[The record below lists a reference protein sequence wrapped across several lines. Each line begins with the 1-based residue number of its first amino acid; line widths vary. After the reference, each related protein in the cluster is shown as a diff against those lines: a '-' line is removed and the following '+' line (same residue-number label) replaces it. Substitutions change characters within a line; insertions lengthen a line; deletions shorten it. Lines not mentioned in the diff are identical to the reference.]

1 MHPSTSA
8 GKRKLTD
15 YYGPLHEVDN
25 DKSKHARVDRCPNF
39 RWISSAPMLNTCLHG
54 VNGEPRFYPQVAAFD
69 LDGTIIK
76 SPFDK
81 GSRPKFGT
89 SWSWWNSRVP
99 RKLRELHEKEYSIVI
114 ISNQA
119 LNPKML
125 VQWKQKVTSL
135 ARAIPDI
142 PFTLFAATAKD
153 SYRKPAPGMWTRME
167 SLFEV
172 ASISIDKDRSFFVGD
187 AAGRKGDFSDSDKG
201 FADAVGL
208 SFQTPEVHHLLLK
221 YVTI

>member
-1 MHPSTSA
+1 
-8 GKRKLTD
+8 
-15 YYGPLHEVDN
+15 
-25 DKSKHARVDRCPNF
+25 
-39 RWISSAPMLNTCLHG
+39 
-54 VNGEPRFYPQVAAFD
+54 
-69 LDGTIIK
+69 
-76 SPFDK
+76 
-81 GSRPKFGT
+81 
-89 SWSWWNSRVP
+89 
-99 RKLRELHEKEYSIVI
+99 
-114 ISNQA
+114 
-119 LNPKML
+119 ML

-208 SFQTPEVHHLLLK
+208 SFQTPEEFFLNIPSTSGPHEPAAQVK
-221 YVTI
+221 PSDTVDAAK